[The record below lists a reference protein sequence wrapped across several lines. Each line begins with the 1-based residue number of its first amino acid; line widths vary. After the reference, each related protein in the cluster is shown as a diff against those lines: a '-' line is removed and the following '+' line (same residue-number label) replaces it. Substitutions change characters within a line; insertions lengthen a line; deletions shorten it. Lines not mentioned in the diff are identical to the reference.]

1 MSTEHISAEENK
13 NRIKRQALDEKKPAV
28 KKHAAREKAPPS
40 GETPASQA
48 VSALQNMVG
57 NRAVQRLLAQRA
69 GDAPFQLDDE
79 TEGRINRQRGGGQA
93 LDEGVRD
100 RLESNLGT
108 DFSGVRVHTSPE
120 SDTLNQQLG
129 AKAFTTG
136 SDIFFRQDQYDPH
149 SSSGQQLIAHEAA
162 HVVQQSSGAVGGGPG
177 MTVNAPGDI
186 YEQQADSVASQV
198 MSGAPEGSLQRD
210 PMEEEEGV
218 QMQEEEDEELQMQEE
233 EDEELQMQEEE
244 DEELQMETM
253 PEEEEQ
259 IQAKK
264 AL

>member
-13 NRIKRQALDEKKPAV
+13 KRIKRQTLESKKPE
-28 KKHAAREKAPPS
+28 ARQKAPPT
-40 GETPASQA
+40 GENPSASQA
-48 VSALQNMVG
+48 VAALQNMVG
-57 NRAVQRLLAQRA
+57 NRAVQRMLAQRA

-79 TEGRINRQRGGGQA
+79 TEGRINQQRGGGQA

-100 RLESNLGT
+100 RLESNLGQ
-108 DFSGVRVHTSPE
+108 DFSGVRVHTTPE

-149 SSSGQQLIAHEAA
+149 SSSGQELIAHEAA
-162 HVVQQSSGAVGGGPG
+162 HVVQQSSGVVGGGPG

-186 YEQQADSVASQV
+186 YEQQADSVANQV

-210 PMEEEEGV
+210 PMEEEEV
-218 QMQEEEDEELQMQEE
+218 QMQEEEEELQMQEEDEEELQMQEE
-233 EDEELQMQEEE
+233 EEELQMQPV
-244 DEELQMETM
+244 
-253 PEEEEQ
+253 PEEEEEPLQ
-259 IQAKK
+259 G
-264 AL
+264 